1 MATDA
6 KSFKNEVYVPKIVFT
21 NVIVTFQKICQDPMK
36 EKPFH
41 YSLMKGRGTNQLK
54 QETISIP
61 GDNDEKM
68 GEMSR
73 QNTKKDVTENFS
85 DSFQKQFHEMAL

>member
-1 MATDA
+1 
-6 KSFKNEVYVPKIVFT
+6 
-21 NVIVTFQKICQDPMK
+21 MK

-41 YSLMKGRGTNQLK
+41 YSLMNGRGTLQLK

-61 GDNDEKM
+61 GEVMKKM

-73 QNTKKDVTENFS
+73 QNTKEDVIENVN
-85 DSFQKQFHEMAL
+85 DPFQKQFHEIAI

>member
-1 MATDA
+1 
-6 KSFKNEVYVPKIVFT
+6 
-21 NVIVTFQKICQDPMK
+21 MK

-41 YSLMKGRGTNQLK
+41 YSLMKGRGTNQVK

-73 QNTKKDVTENFS
+73 QNTKKDVTENVN
-85 DSFQKQFHEMAL
+85 DSFQKQSHEMAL